1 MGGIAIF
8 ALALV
13 PPFFLSDTGNAA
25 SKIPSRDGMKSHK
38 SQKVIDDKARPPCPS
53 ASAIGLEMAA
63 RDCSLR
69 THCFLA
75 ALLLEFSKL
84 LLALRPR
91 ITALTPRKPNGF
103 ENRPWSLPSY

>member
-13 PPFFLSDTGNAA
+13 PPFFLSDTVIAAIKDPLTRWDEVPQESEGNRRQG
-25 SKIPSRDGMKSHK
+25 K
-38 SQKVIDDKARPPCPS
+38 
-53 ASAIGLEMAA
+53 
-63 RDCSLR
+63 LR

>member
-38 SQKVIDDKARPPCPS
+38 SQKVIDDKAR
-53 ASAIGLEMAA
+53 
-63 RDCSLR
+63 
-69 THCFLA
+69 
-75 ALLLEFSKL
+75 
-84 LLALRPR
+84 
-91 ITALTPRKPNGF
+91 
-103 ENRPWSLPSY
+103 